1 MKDKFIK
8 STGILL
14 IGGLLTKIL
23 GMFIKMIIAREL
35 GPKGLGLYM
44 LILPTFILL
53 INLSQFG
60 FPIALSKLIS
70 EDTKNN
76 KKLFFSNL
84 PIIIFI
90 NIVIIVSI
98 IITSPYISN
107 NLLHRKDTY
116 ISILAMS
123 TVIPFTTISSICRSY
138 FFGKQKMI
146 PHVISNLIEDIVR
159 LTLIIAIIP
168 KIKFLK
174 MKYIICILILFN
186 IISEIS
192 STLILIIFLPKNI
205 KITKFDLKP
214 KKSYIKESLKIS
226 IPTTSS
232 QLIGS
237 IALFLE
243 PIILTSTL
251 LKQNYSISYITT
263 QYGII
268 TGYIIPLILL
278 PSFFTLS
285 ISQALL
291 PIISKEYANKNIR
304 KVKYIIK
311 IAIII
316 SLLIGISSTIIFLI
330 IPKLLLKTI
339 YNTTQGISYIKI
351 LAPICLL
358 QYIQSP
364 LSSIL
369 DAIGKSKDN
378 LIATIIGTITRTS
391 LLYILSYLR
400 IGIWTLIISTSI
412 NIILTTIYQ
421 LKKVHKY
428 L

>member
-159 LTLIIAIIP
+159 LTLIITIIP

>member
-1 MKDKFIK
+1 
-8 STGILL
+8 
-14 IGGLLTKIL
+14 
-23 GMFIKMIIAREL
+23 
-35 GPKGLGLYM
+35 M

-159 LTLIIAIIP
+159 LTLIITIIP

-174 MKYIICILILFN
+174 IKYIICILILFN

-214 KKSYIKESLKIS
+214 K
-226 IPTTSS
+226 
-232 QLIGS
+232 
-237 IALFLE
+237 
-243 PIILTSTL
+243 
-251 LKQNYSISYITT
+251 NH
-263 QYGII
+263 
-268 TGYIIPLILL
+268 
-278 PSFFTLS
+278 
-285 ISQALL
+285 
-291 PIISKEYANKNIR
+291 ISK
-304 KVKYIIK
+304 KV
-311 IAIII
+311 
-316 SLLIGISSTIIFLI
+316 
-330 IPKLLLKTI
+330 
-339 YNTTQGISYIKI
+339 
-351 LAPICLL
+351 
-358 QYIQSP
+358 
-364 LSSIL
+364 
-369 DAIGKSKDN
+369 
-378 LIATIIGTITRTS
+378 
-391 LLYILSYLR
+391 
-400 IGIWTLIISTSI
+400 
-412 NIILTTIYQ
+412 
-421 LKKVHKY
+421 
-428 L
+428 